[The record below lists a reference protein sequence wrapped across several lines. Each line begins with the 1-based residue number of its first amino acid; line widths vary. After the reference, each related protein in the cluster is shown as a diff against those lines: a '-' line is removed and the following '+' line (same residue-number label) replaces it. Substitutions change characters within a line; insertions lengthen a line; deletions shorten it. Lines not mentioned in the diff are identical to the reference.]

1 MIMQE
6 KTLDYFSIMWDNV
19 IWKIMQWGIYMRKAD
34 TTIKYVEPYSIAY
47 EAGIEAGDKLVTI
60 NGSDFH
66 DILEYRYLT
75 AEYEVTLEVLKKD
88 GSTEIITVENDYD
101 DLGIEFEE
109 GLIDEAQ
116 SCRNK
121 CIFCFIDQLP
131 KGMRETVYFK
141 DDDTRLSFLQGNY
154 VTLTNMSDEEID
166 RLIKM
171 RVSPINV
178 SVHATE
184 PKLREMMLGNRF
196 AGKCY
201 GIMKKFAQNHI
212 CMNCQI
218 VLCPEINDGEHLKR
232 TLNDLAALYPN
243 VNSVSVVPVG
253 LTRYREGLYPIK
265 PFTKETSVKTIEL
278 VEKIQKNFLEK
289 LGTRLVYLSDEFY
302 LNAGIEIPESECY
315 EGFPQLEN
323 GVGLIASMREEFM
336 SAIDMVGQK
345 KRNIHVSVATGEIS
359 YEFIRFLSDK
369 LQDRCEG
376 VKIDV
381 YAIKND
387 FFGGGVSVSG
397 LVTGGDIIKQL
408 KGRIVT
414 DTLIIPHSMLRDN
427 DNIFLDDVTVL
438 EVEKELNVK
447 IAPVYNDGYE
457 FIEKILGEELD
468 FGG

>member
-1 MIMQE
+1 M
-6 KTLDYFSIMWDNV
+6 K
-19 IWKIMQWGIYMRKAD
+19 KAD
-34 TTIKYVEPYSIAY
+34 TTIKYVEPESIA
-47 EAGIEAGDKLVTI
+47 ETAGLTAGDKLIKI

-75 AEYEVTLEVLKKD
+75 AEYEVTLEVLKKN
-88 GSTEIITVENDYD
+88 GTTEIITVENNYD
-101 DLGIEFEE
+101 DLGIEFNE

-154 VTLTNMSDEEID
+154 VTLTNMSDEDID

-184 PKLREMMLGNRF
+184 PKLRCMMLGNRF

-201 GIMKKFAQNHI
+201 SIMKKFAKNNI

-218 VLCPEINDGEHLKR
+218 VLCPDINDGKHLKR
-232 TLNDLAALYPN
+232 TLYDLAALYPH

-265 PFTKETSVKTIEL
+265 PYTRELSRETIEF
-278 VEKIQKNFLEK
+278 VEKIQQKFLK
-289 LGTRLVYLSDEFY
+289 RYGTRLVYLSDEFY
-302 LNAGIEIPESECY
+302 LDAGVTVPPSDEY
-315 EGFPQLEN
+315 EGFPQIEN
-323 GVGLIASMREEFM
+323 GVGLVASMREEFM
-336 SAIDMVGQK
+336 SALGMIKPKTRD
-345 KRNIHVSVATGEIS
+345 IHISAATGEIS
-359 YEFIRFLSDK
+359 YDFIKGLADK
-369 LQDRCEG
+369 LCEICEG
-376 VKIDV
+376 LKIDV

-408 KGRIVT
+408 KGKIKT
-414 DTLIIPHSMLRDN
+414 DKLIIPHSMLRDD
-427 DNIFLDDVTVL
+427 DNIFLDDVTVA
-438 EVEKELNVK
+438 EVENELNVK
-447 IAPVYNDGYE
+447 IVPVINDGYE
-457 FIEKILGEELD
+457 FVEKILDEELE
-468 FGG
+468 F